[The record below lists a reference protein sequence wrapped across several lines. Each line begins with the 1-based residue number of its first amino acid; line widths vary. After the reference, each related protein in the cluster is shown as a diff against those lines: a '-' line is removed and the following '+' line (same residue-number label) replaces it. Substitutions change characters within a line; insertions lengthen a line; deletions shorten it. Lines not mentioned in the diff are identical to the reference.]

1 MFYNTVLKL
10 IFYIRESYFP
20 LGEEVA
26 HLKFDYFMCSGPDL
40 HFTGEMLTP
49 YMP

>member
-26 HLKFDYFMCSGPDL
+26 HLKFSIILCVPGPIYIL
-40 HFTGEMLTP
+40 QVKC
-49 YMP
+49 